1 MSDQGHSPR
10 WGTAF
15 RAAALVAVVGV
26 LGFASL
32 RTSPTPPARDAERAS
47 LVRASLAEP
56 EPSTSAGDAIR
67 RAADEAATITDEVL
81 NWAESTL
88 ERARAFIGEPTAEA
102 KQAVADSTGMRL
114 LNPTDTYGG
123 ILAWITID
131 DSTHTPDRLV
141 VLVHGLDEPGDI
153 WDELAPAIQSEGL
166 SVARFDYPNDQGVA
180 DSTDLLAGALK
191 QLCAAG
197 THRIDLVCHSMGG
210 LVVRDLL
217 TRADYYAGDTTRA
230 ADLPRVDRVIT
241 VGTPN
246 YGAPFAPLRGLAE
259 VRDQLSRLV
268 DDDDITLGDLL
279 RFSSDGNG
287 EAGVDLAPGS
297 DFLNK
302 LNERPLPTGAR
313 WTIIVGRV
321 ASSDQIRALGD
332 NKLSRAMGLDDDLDE
347 LVGMLVPISEDFG
360 DGVVPESSALL
371 PGVEDS
377 VILEGNHRSL
387 LRTVKLEQAIR
398 GALGEETRTTPPAIP
413 VIIDRLLEPTSS
425 SDSSDR

>member
-32 RTSPTPPARDAERAS
+32 RTPPARDAERAS

-123 ILAWITID
+123 TLAWITID

-217 TRADYYAGDTTRA
+217 TRNEYYAGDTTRA
-230 ADLPRVDRVIT
+230 VDLPIVDRFIT

-246 YGAPFAPLRGLAE
+246 AGAPLAPLRGVGE
-259 VRDQLSRLV
+259 IRDQISRLV
-268 DDDDITLGDLL
+268 NDDDITLGDLL

-287 EAGVDLAPGS
+287 EAGTDLTPGS
-297 DFLNK
+297 DFLTALNK
-302 LNERPLPTGAR
+302 RPLPIGAR
-313 WTIIVGRV
+313 WTVIVGRI
-321 ASSDQIRALGD
+321 ASTDEIRAIGD
-332 NKLSRAMGLDDDLDE
+332 NKVSRAMGINEDLDE
-347 LVGMLVPISEDFG
+347 LLAMLVSVSEDFG

-371 PGVEDS
+371 PGVEDT
-377 VILEGNHRSL
+377 VVLEANHRSM
-387 LRTVKLEQAIR
+387 LRTIKIEQSIR
-398 GALGEETRTTPPAIP
+398 EALGEGPHATPPAIP
-413 VIIDRLLEPTSS
+413 VIVDRLLEPIEMPEPP
-425 SDSSDR
+425 DAGD